1 MYMRP
6 ATFRTI
12 QTSAVYLFST
22 TLMVFVVTLP
32 SHSYAAGQGND
43 KNKNNG
49 DENNKNNNS
58 DSLVIA
64 PLMGTSTGNQ
74 DSPQPAPP
82 LHAPVNTSTTTP
94 AHTTTNNDV
103 ASSTPAA
110 PATTTPDQARETQ
123 SEKDTPRDNPTYNQ
137 NLESILNQT
146 ITPIATDTPAVS
158 KPKPVSPPKSLTLP
172 QKPASTSIST
182 STPATI
188 DNSTQATSTAGIFKR
203 LGSGD
208 SNQFAPSNYYIPLDT
223 LSPDMTYGLSGLAL
237 ISGIVGSMLV
247 LREPRERLVWVTK
260 FPEQSLLES

>member
-1 MYMRP
+1 MRP
-6 ATFRTI
+6 ATYRTI

-22 TLMVFVVTLP
+22 TLIVFVVTLP
-32 SHSYAAGQGND
+32 SHSYAAGHGND
-43 KNKNNG
+43 KNKKTGNEDNQ
-49 DENNKNNNS
+49 NNNP
-58 DSLVIA
+58 DSLVVA

-82 LHAPVNTSTTTP
+82 VTTSTTTP
-94 AHTTTNNDV
+94 AHPITNNDV
-103 ASSTPAA
+103 ASSTPVA

-123 SEKDTPRDNPTYNQ
+123 SEKDKPRDNPTYNQ

-146 ITPIATDTPAVS
+146 IIPIATDTPAIT

-182 STPATI
+182 STPATT